1 MYFFLSKSTR
11 SSWKTTF
18 WEKVSSIKII
28 IISAFSQNLHP
39 VQVTFRFSSVNKLCL
54 SRCKASEF
62 FMEELES
69 KTAKLKV
76 FQGKRIVFVKFRK
89 SNYVDSNNSLIVHD
103 VLLSQWTCSSCNQ
116 QIWTGGWWEIRL
128 RAKFI
133 FGFQGKSLQSCNFG
147 YTKKNSNF
155 EPWLTL
161 IDWAVWPLNS
171 LCRQGKTCVKGRKKT
186 SFFLSWCFVSAS
198 HCNLCYTVFMDGLLV
213 QFMLVYLFM

>member
-1 MYFFLSKSTR
+1 MFWLIKLILSYNSFFSFNFMYFFLSKSTR
-11 SSWKTTF
+11 SFWKTTF

-128 RAKFI
+128 QAKFI

-155 EPWLTL
+155 EPWLIEL
-161 IDWAVWPLNS
+161 
-171 LCRQGKTCVKGRKKT
+171 
-186 SFFLSWCFVSAS
+186 
-198 HCNLCYTVFMDGLLV
+198 YGLLIPYADRAKHV
-213 QFMLVYLFM
+213 LKEGKKPAFF